1 MAEVDNLVLEMLR
14 GIRGDVAAI
23 RDVQREH
30 GVRLAELGTGLAGLR
45 RDNAGDAEV
54 SAHLAVRIDR
64 LRDEVD
70 RIKQRLEI
78 AD

>member
-14 GIRGDVAAI
+14 GIRSDVAAI

-30 GVRLAELGTGLAGLR
+30 GVRLAELGTTMAGLR
-45 RDNAGDAEV
+45 RDTAGDAEV
-54 SAHLAVRIDR
+54 TAHLAVRIDR

-70 RIKQRLEI
+70 RIKRRLEI